1 MGKHEKNRLEKKKKY
16 PKHTHTH
23 TTHTQLNTTF
33 NKKNE
38 RH

>member
-16 PKHTHTH
+16 PKHTHT
-23 TTHTQLNTTF
+23 QLHTTF
-33 NKKNE
+33 NKKNG